1 MPTLRNA
8 EQRAEIIARLKR
20 LTPAS
25 TARWGTLTS
34 ATVLPH
40 MSDQFRVAL
49 GAIVCVRR
57 DTLFTRTFMKW
68 LVVNTPMQA
77 PRGKVRTSPEM
88 LTTRPGGWEEDLAEC
103 VRLCERVGTGEPRGI
118 HPAFGPFTPE
128 EWGRMGWKHTDHH
141 LVQFGV

>member
-1 MPTLRNA
+1 MPTLRND
-8 EQRAEIIARLKR
+8 EQRAQVLARLRR

-25 TARWGTLTS
+25 TPGWGKFT
-34 ATVLPH
+34 AHGAVCH

-49 GAIVCVRR
+49 GEIACVRH
-57 DTLFTRTFMKW
+57 DNLFTRTFMKW

-77 PRGKVRTSPEM
+77 PKGKVQTSPEM
-88 LTTRPGGWEEDLAEC
+88 LTTRPGKWESDLAEC
-103 VRLCERVGTGEPRGI
+103 LRLCERVGTESPRGI

-141 LVQFGV
+141 LTQFGV